1 MLETT
6 RRPDMVDLAAGDPSF
21 DTPAHIVAAA
31 ASAAGAGATHYTHGR
46 GDPLLREAIARKIAR
61 QNGITSDPER
71 EIVVTAGA
79 LNGLAAT
86 FIALLDPGDEVL
98 VPDPAFANYS
108 AQIALA
114 GGTPVPV
121 PLTRGWQ
128 IDLDAVRDR
137 LSQRTRAIVLNSPAN
152 PTGAVLERSS
162 LESLASILD
171 GSPVMVISDEAYED
185 LIYPPAEHV
194 SVASLAG
201 FADRAI
207 SIFSFSKTYAMTG
220 WRLGYVVAPP
230 ELSEA
235 LTKVQEH
242 LVGCA
247 SAVSQAAGLAA
258 LEGPRE
264 PTERMLD
271 EYAQRRQQVVEALAA
286 TDGVSLIPPAGA
298 FYAFPQVERLGDSPA
313 QAVADGAGVMMVPGE
328 AFGARGAG
336 YVRISFAGPSDAL
349 ELGLA
354 RLQAFLGPRGP
365 G

>member
-21 DTPAHIVAAA
+21 ETPEHIVAAA
-31 ASAAGAGATHYTHGR
+31 ASAAAAGRTHYTHGR
-46 GDPLLREAIARKIAR
+46 GEPLLREAIAGKLAR
-61 QNGITSDPER
+61 QNRITSDPER

-86 FIALLDPGDEVL
+86 FMALLDPGDQVL
-98 VPDPAFANYS
+98 VPDPAFANYA

-114 GGTPVPV
+114 GGTPVRL
-121 PLTRGWQ
+121 PLTSDWQ
-128 IDLDAVRDR
+128 IDLGAVRER
-137 LSQRTRAIVLNSPAN
+137 LSGRTRAIVLNSPAN
-152 PTGAVLERSS
+152 PTGAVLARSS

-185 LIYPPAEHV
+185 LVYPPAEHV
-194 SVASLAG
+194 SIGSLAG
-201 FADRAI
+201 FAGRAI

-230 ELSEA
+230 ELGEA

-264 PTERMLD
+264 PTQRMLE
-271 EYAQRRQQVVEALAA
+271 EYAQRRQRVVAALAA

-298 FYAFPQVERLGDSPA
+298 FYAFPRVERLGAATA
-313 QAVADGAGVMMVPGE
+313 QALAERAGVMTVPGE

-336 YVRISFAGPSDAL
+336 HVRISFAGSSKVL

-354 RLQAFLGPRGP
+354 RLRAFLGGGEP